1 MSEFHFV
8 PTTRVGFMVVKK
20 SISSKKSAAKKPTVK
35 KPTAKK
41 TAAKKQP
48 LKKTVA
54 KGATKAKPF
63 SQQAQRKASLGR
75 VSQEQARTIIIET
88 AIELLRSRSVSE
100 VSSREIAHETGLNHS
115 YITRYFGGSHEML
128 FSVVVEL
135 AQRLRRYGDV
145 ADIHGLIND
154 PDASLRVKIVQYLL
168 AEGFDP
174 ERFAELATVQLARNE
189 DLFAEAF
196 GLQKRAAR
204 AYRAKVALLLLLADE
219 QLQIATRID
228 SKTVHDVIAL
238 VISEL
243 DDAKSQAQKLGW
255 Q

>member
-8 PTTRVGFMVVKK
+8 PTTRVEPMVVKK
-20 SISSKKSAAKKPTVK
+20 SVSSKKPAAKKPTVK
-35 KPTAKK
+35 KTAAKK
-41 TAAKKQP
+41 IVVKKQP
-48 LKKTVA
+48 LKKTAA
-54 KGATKAKPF
+54 KTATKTKPLT
-63 SQQAQRKASLGR
+63 QQAQRKASLGR

-128 FSVVVEL
+128 FAVVVEL
-135 AQRLRRYGDV
+135 SQRLRRFGEV
-145 ADIHGLIND
+145 ADIHGWVSD

-174 ERFAELATVQLARNE
+174 ERFAELATVQLARTE

-196 GLQKRAAR
+196 GLEKRAAR
-204 AYRAKVALLLLLADE
+204 AYRAKVALLLMLADQ

-228 SKTVHDVIAL
+228 PKTVHDVIAL

>member
-1 MSEFHFV
+1 
-8 PTTRVGFMVVKK
+8 MVVKK
-20 SISSKKSAAKKPTVK
+20 TVAKKPVAK
-35 KPTAKK
+35 KETAKK
-41 TAAKKQP
+41 AP

-54 KGATKAKPF
+54 KKAPAKAKPLT
-63 SQQAQRKASLGR
+63 QQAQRKASLGR

-88 AIELLRSRSVSE
+88 AISLLRDQPVSE

-128 FSVVVEL
+128 FSVVSEL
-135 AQRLRRYGDV
+135 SRRLTRHGDA
-145 ADIHGLIND
+145 ADIHGYVSD

-174 ERFAELATVQLARNE
+174 ARFVELATIQLTRSE
-189 DLFAEAF
+189 DFFSEAF
-196 GLQKRAAR
+196 GLGKRAAR
-204 AYRAKVALLLLLADE
+204 AYRAKVGLLLLMADPK
-219 QLQIATRID
+219 LQVASQID
-228 SKTVHDVIAL
+228 QKTVHDVITL

-243 DDAKSQAQKLGW
+243 TDAKSQAEKLGW